1 MQTTWVLAA
10 DSARARIFEWSAS
23 DGHLHEV
30 EDMLNPDGRAME
42 REIDIEPRDNLTRP
56 GGKQLGSGSTYQ
68 PASTA
73 TQHAA
78 ELFSKDVARR
88 LDHARNEHKFDKLC
102 VVADPHMLGLLRDSM
117 SKEVQKMVEEEIA
130 KDISNM
136 KEHDME
142 EYLRKRPH

>member
-23 DGHLHEV
+23 DGHLHEI
-30 EDMLNPDGRAME
+30 DDLLNPDGRAME
-42 REIDIEPRDNLTRP
+42 REIDTEPRDPLTRP
-56 GGKQLGSGSTYQ
+56 GGKHAGANSTYQ

-78 ELFSKDVARR
+78 ELFSKDVARC
-88 LDHARNEHKFDKLC
+88 LDQARNEHKFDKLC
-102 VVADPHMLGLLRDSM
+102 VVAEPHMLGLLRNNL